1 MKLLN
6 RHTRP
11 LLHIGIL
18 TLVYFVTGKLAVSIL
33 GLVEA
38 EASPVWP
45 PAGIALAAVLLQ
57 GRQIWPGIALGSV
70 LLNSI
75 AAVPWAVI
83 VTSAFSVTVQALVGE
98 SVLRRSG
105 FSTKLDRLQDV
116 MALVAGAVIGSTFLG
131 STLGNLGS
139 CIFGW
144 AQWSNFSRNWWT
156 TWLGDGMGILIF
168 TPVLLTLH
176 HAITS
181 FKFPRKL
188 RYSIILNYLFGNRQD
203 ACSTTTF
210 NSCGTGILPVLDNS
224 VRCKIKLLI
233 ISIFR
238 SFFNSE
244 KSQFPIPNSQ
254 FPIPNY
260 STTSPATANRSNL
273 RLLIV
278 NYSEIA
284 LWLTLLLSFSWLV
297 FCSKTQE
304 ASALYPLEYLPFPL
318 IVWAALRFQS
328 SGAIFAY
335 SIVSYIAI
343 LGTVQGE
350 GPFLAKSDNLK
361 QAVLFLQAFTGTIA
375 LVALMLAAAVA
386 ERQQALVE
394 VRRTA
399 AMLRDREASLANAQ
413 RIAQLGNWDLNCTA
427 IEAIDNFQKLPQHLT
442 PNIELQ
448 WSDELYRLL
457 GLVPGTV
464 KPTPFV
470 FLQAVHPEDREL
482 VARSH
487 RQAIFEQK
495 PYCINYRIVL
505 SKGEVRTVCEQSA
518 INSNVIAATVQDVTE
533 QYRAEAAL
541 RASSDRDRLLSE
553 IALRIRHS
561 LDLPEILNTTVAEVR
576 QFFKV
581 DRAFIGI
588 MEAGGE
594 HLAARVYGKVVAE
607 SVDAQCRPLLGWVMA
622 DDSYLEKQKIFYA
635 HNRVRA
641 VSDTTTVQADNK
653 FAQLYSDYQ
662 IRATLNV
669 PIVLGD
675 KLFGILAVNQCSGPR
690 QWQEFEIDLLEKLAT
705 QVAIALQQSQLLQQ
719 VKALNTNLESQVE
732 ERTYQLQ
739 QKMHELQESNRL
751 KDLFLHAVSHNL
763 RTPVMGMLILLKNL
777 LNKSSS
783 ESLQD
788 IAVSRS
794 ILQQIVQGSEHQLT
808 MVNAL
813 LDAHAS
819 EVQGI
824 SLNTVPLDFPSL
836 TSAIVADLEPM
847 LAKNQ
852 ATLTFEI
859 PADLPRVNGDSKH
872 LQRVLENLL
881 TNAIKHNHP
890 GVNITLKAEVIEVES
905 ALISEEN
912 SQILTSQNTP
922 IARCIPNTS
931 VGGDRPSMLDTTNR
945 HQEIRARFN
954 LDGSCQLP
962 RYQGQIGSISS
973 KLSRVTVKMIRCAV
987 TDNGVGISAK
997 QQESLFELYV
1007 QDPNSRQLTG
1017 LSLGL
1022 YLSKQIIKAHGGCV
1036 GVESTPGSGSTF
1048 WFLLPTIN
1056 SDDRSSP
1063 SGKVRSAH
1071 PTDDGSA

>member
-6 RHTRP
+6 RRTRP
-11 LLHIGIL
+11 LLHTGIL
-18 TLVYFVTGKLAVSIL
+18 ALAYFVTGKLAVSIL
-33 GLVEA
+33 RLVEA

-57 GRQIWPGIALGSV
+57 GRQMWPGIALGSV
-70 LLNSI
+70 LLNST
-75 AAVPWAVI
+75 AAVPSAVI
-83 VTSAFSVTVQALVGE
+83 VTSAFSVTVQALAGE
-98 SVLRRSG
+98 SALRRSG

-116 MALVAGAVIGSTFLG
+116 MGLVVGAVIGSTFLG
-131 STLGNLGS
+131 STLGNLGA

-156 TWLGDGMGILIF
+156 TWLGDGMGILIV
-168 TPVLLTLH
+168 TPVLLTLN
-176 HAITS
+176 HALAS
-181 FKFPRKL
+181 FKF
-188 RYSIILNYLFGNRQD
+188 
-203 ACSTTTF
+203 
-210 NSCGTGILPVLDNS
+210 
-224 VRCKIKLLI
+224 KIKPPIISNFIGLFNWAKSQLLI
-233 ISIFR
+233 ANTPTTLST
-238 SFFNSE
+238 S
-244 KSQFPIPNSQ
+244 SQLLIT
-254 FPIPNY
+254 NY
-260 STTSPATANRSNL
+260 PCTSPGTKKRYNFL
-273 RLLIV
+273 FLIF

-318 IVWAALRFQS
+318 IVWAALRFQPP
-328 SGAIFAY
+328 GAIFAY

-343 LGTVQGE
+343 LGTVQGG

-375 LVALMLAAAVA
+375 LVALMLAAAAA
-386 ERQQALVE
+386 ERQQALME

-399 AMLRDREASLANAQ
+399 ALLRDREASLANAQ
-413 RIAQLGNWDLNCTA
+413 RIAQLGNWDLNCAA
-427 IEAIDNFQKLPQHLT
+427 IEPAFNCEASSVHLT
-442 PNIELQ
+442 PNIELR

-457 GLVPGTV
+457 GLTPGTV
-464 KPTPFV
+464 KPTPEV

-482 VARSH
+482 VARSQC
-487 RQAIFEQK
+487 QAMFERK

-505 SKGEVRTVCEQSA
+505 VGGEVRIVCEQSA

-533 QYRAEAAL
+533 RHRAEAAL

-561 LDLPEILNTTVAEVR
+561 LDLEEILNTTVAEVR
-576 QFFKV
+576 QFFKA

-588 MEAGGE
+588 VEAGGE

-607 SVDAQCRPLLGWVMA
+607 SVDAQCRPLLGWVLA
-622 DDSYLEKQKIFYA
+622 DESYLENQKTFYA
-635 HNRVRA
+635 RNRVRA

-675 KLFGILAVNQCSGPR
+675 ELFGILAVNQCSGPR
-690 QWQEFEIDLLEKLAT
+690 QWEEFEIDLLEKLAT
-705 QVAIALQQSQLLQQ
+705 QVAIALSCAQLLQQ

-732 ERTYQLQ
+732 ERTRQLQ

-777 LNKSSS
+777 LDKSSS
-783 ESLQD
+783 DSLQD

-794 ILQQIVQGSEHQLT
+794 ILQRIVQGSEHQLT

-819 EVQGI
+819 EVKGI
-824 SLNTVPLDFPSL
+824 FLHTAPLHFQSL
-836 TSAIVADLEPM
+836 TSAIVANLEPM

-852 ATLTFEI
+852 AILTFEI
-859 PADLPRVNGDSKH
+859 PADLPRVNADSKH

-890 GVNITLKAEVIEVES
+890 GVHITLKAEVIEVES
-905 ALISEEN
+905 ALISELN
-912 SQILTSQNTP
+912 LQFLTSQNTP
-922 IARCIPNTS
+922 IARCIPNAS
-931 VGGDRPSMLDTTNR
+931 DQEGDRPAVLDTAR
-945 HQEIRARFN
+945 KHQEIRAKFN
-954 LDGSCQLP
+954 VDGSCKLP
-962 RYQGQIGSISS
+962 RYQGQIGSTGS
-973 KLSRVTVKMIRCAV
+973 KLPRVTVKMVRCTV

-997 QQESLFELYV
+997 QRESLFELYV

-1017 LSLGL
+1017 LGLGL

-1036 GVESTPGSGSTF
+1036 GVESTPGGGSTF
-1048 WFLLPTIN
+1048 WFSLPAVN

-1063 SGKVRSAH
+1063 IL
-1071 PTDDGSA
+1071 

>member
-11 LLHIGIL
+11 LLHTGIL
-18 TLVYFVTGKLAVSIL
+18 ALAYFITGKLAVSIL
-33 GLVEA
+33 GLVKA

-57 GRQIWPGIALGSV
+57 GRQMWPFIALGSV
-70 LLNSI
+70 LLNSTAGI
-75 AAVPWAVI
+75 PSAVI

-98 SVLRRSG
+98 SALRRSG
-105 FSTKLDRLQDV
+105 FSTKLDRLRDV
-116 MALVAGAVIGSTFLG
+116 LALVAGAVVGSTFLG
-131 STLGNLGS
+131 STLGNLGT

-156 TWLGDGMGILIF
+156 TWLGDAMGILIV
-168 TPVLLTLH
+168 TPVLLTLN
-176 HAITS
+176 HAIAS
-181 FKFPRKL
+181 FKFKRKPPIISNFRTIFHWAKYQL
-188 RYSIILNYLFGNRQD
+188 LISNYQLPISNYQRRFSPDQNRYSLRIL
-203 ACSTTTF
+203 
-210 NSCGTGILPVLDNS
+210 
-224 VRCKIKLLI
+224 
-233 ISIFR
+233 IF
-238 SFFNSE
+238 
-244 KSQFPIPNSQ
+244 
-254 FPIPNY
+254 
-260 STTSPATANRSNL
+260 
-273 RLLIV
+273 
-278 NYSEIA
+278 NYSELA

-297 FCSKTQE
+297 FCSKTQA

-318 IVWAALRFQS
+318 IVWAALRFQPP
-328 SGAIFAY
+328 GAIFAY

-343 LGTVQGE
+343 LGTVQGG

-427 IEAIDNFQKLPQHLT
+427 IEPTDNCEESAEHLT

-457 GLVPGTV
+457 GLAPGTV

-482 VARSH
+482 VARSQC
-487 RQAIFEQK
+487 QAMFERK

-505 SKGEVRTVCEQSA
+505 ADGEVRTVCEQSA

-533 QYRAEAAL
+533 RHRALSAL

-561 LDLPEILNTTVAEVR
+561 LDLEEILNTTVAEVR
-576 QFFKV
+576 QFFKA

-588 MEAGGE
+588 MDADGAN
-594 HLAARVYGKVVAE
+594 LAARVYGKVVAE
-607 SVDAQCRPLLGWVMA
+607 SVGAQCRSLLGWVLA
-622 DDSYLEKQKIFYA
+622 DENFLENQKTFYA
-635 HNRVRA
+635 NNRVRVICDTASAQLGGA
-641 VSDTTTVQADNK
+641 V
-653 FAQLYSDYQ
+653 AQLYSDYQ

-669 PIVLGD
+669 PIVLGEE
-675 KLFGILAVNQCSGPR
+675 LFGILAVNQCSGPR

-719 VKALNTNLESQVE
+719 VKALNANLESQVE
-732 ERTYQLQ
+732 ERTRQLQ

-777 LNKSSS
+777 LNKSPSDC
-783 ESLQD
+783 LQD

-794 ILQQIVQGSEHQLT
+794 ILQRIVQASEHQLT

-819 EVQGI
+819 EVRGI
-824 SLNTVPLDFPSL
+824 SLNTVPLHLQSL

-847 LAKNQ
+847 LLKNQ

-859 PADLPRVNGDSKH
+859 PADLPRVNADSKH

-890 GVNITLKAEVIEVES
+890 GVNITFKAEVIEVES

-912 SQILTSQNTP
+912 SQVLTSQNTP
-922 IARCIPNTS
+922 IARCIASVAS
-931 VGGDRPSMLDTTNR
+931 VGGDRPGMLDTTQKN
-945 HQEIRARFN
+945 QETRAKFN
-954 LDGSCQLP
+954 LDGSCQMP
-962 RYQGQIGSISS
+962 RYQSQLSSSGS
-973 KLSRVTVKMIRCAV
+973 KLPGVTVKMVRCTV

-997 QQESLFELYV
+997 QRESLFELYV

-1017 LSLGL
+1017 LGLGL

-1036 GVESTPGSGSTF
+1036 GVESTPGGGSTF
-1048 WFLLPTIN
+1048 WFSLPAVN

-1063 SGKVRSAH
+1063 IL
-1071 PTDDGSA
+1071 

>member
-6 RHTRP
+6 RHTRL
-11 LLHIGIL
+11 LLHTGIL
-18 TLVYFVTGKLAVSIL
+18 ALAYLITGKLAVSIL
-33 GLVEA
+33 GLVKA

-45 PAGIALAAVLLQ
+45 PAGIALAAMLLR
-57 GRQIWPGIALGSV
+57 GRRMWPGIAVGSV
-70 LLNSI
+70 LLNSTAGI
-75 AAVPWAVI
+75 PSAVI

-98 SVLRRSG
+98 SALRRSG

-116 MALVAGAVIGSTFLG
+116 MGLVVGAVIGSTFLG

-139 CIFGW
+139 SIFGW

-156 TWLGDGMGILIF
+156 TWLGDGMGILIV
-168 TPVLLTLH
+168 TPVLLTLN
-176 HAITS
+176 HAIAS
-181 FKFPRKL
+181 FEFPIKL
-188 RYSIILNYLFGNRQD
+188 RCLSIINYLFRNRQD
-203 ACSTTTF
+203 ACFTRDEFS
-210 NSCGTGILPVLDNS
+210 SGTGILPVVDN
-224 VRCKIKLLI
+224 RIKDEFSGGTGILPVVDNGI
-233 ISIFR
+233 ISEIKPSIISNFR
-238 SFFNSE
+238 TFFNWA
-244 KSQFPIPNSQ
+244 KYQFPISNSQ

-260 STTSPATANRSNL
+260 SSTSPATKNYFNL
-273 RLLIV
+273 RFLIV
-278 NYSEIA
+278 NYAEIV

-350 GPFLAKSDNLK
+350 GPFLAKSDNLQ

-413 RIAQLGNWDLNCTA
+413 RIAGLGNWDLNCTA
-427 IEAIDNFQKLPQHLT
+427 IEATEHFQKSPEQLT
-442 PNIELQ
+442 PNLELH

-464 KPTPFV
+464 KPTPSV
-470 FLQAVHPEDREL
+470 FLEAVHPDDRQL
-482 VARSH
+482 VARSQ
-487 RQAIFEQK
+487 RQAMFERK
-495 PYCINYRIVL
+495 PYCINYRIIL
-505 SKGEVRTVCEQSA
+505 ADGKVRTVCEQSA

-533 QYRAEAAL
+533 RHRAEAAL

-561 LDLPEILNTTVAEVR
+561 LDLEAILNTTVAEVR
-576 QFFKV
+576 QFFKA

-588 MEAGGE
+588 ITAGE
-594 HLAARVYGKVVAE
+594 VHLARRVYGKIVAE
-607 SVDAQCRPLLGWVMA
+607 SVSAECRSILGWVLA
-622 DDSYLEKQKIFYA
+622 DESQIEYLRTFYA
-635 HNRVRA
+635 TNRARSI
-641 VSDTTTVQADNK
+641 SDTASVQVRDVVAK
-653 FAQLYSDYQ
+653 CYSDYQ

-675 KLFGILAVNQCSGPR
+675 ELFGILAVNQCSGPR

-705 QVAIALQQSQLLQQ
+705 QVAIALQQAQLLQQ

-732 ERTYQLQ
+732 ERTRQLQ

-777 LNKSSS
+777 LNKSPS

-788 IAVSRS
+788 VPVSRS
-794 ILQQIVQGSEHQLT
+794 ILQRIVQGSEHQLT

-824 SLNTVPLDFPSL
+824 FLNTIPLELQSL
-836 TSAIVADLEPM
+836 TSRIVADLE
-847 LAKNQ
+847 LILVKNQ
-852 ATLTFEI
+852 ATLTQEI
-859 PADLPRVNGDSKH
+859 PTDLPRVNADSKH

-905 ALISEEN
+905 ALIHEEN
-912 SQILTSQNTP
+912 LQVLRSQNTS
-922 IARCIPNTS
+922 IARCIPKLS
-931 VGGDRPSMLDTTNR
+931 SQEGDRPGMLDTQKK
-945 HQEIRARFN
+945 QEIQAKFH
-954 LDGSCQLP
+954 LDGSCQMP
-962 RYQGQIGSISS
+962 RYQSQIGNIGS
-973 KLSRVTVKMIRCAV
+973 KLPGITVKMVRCTV
-987 TDNGVGISAK
+987 TDNGVGISPK

-1007 QDPNSRQLTG
+1007 EDPNSRQLTG
-1017 LSLGL
+1017 LGLGL
-1022 YLSKQIIKAHGGCV
+1022 YLSRQIIKAHGGSI

-1048 WFLLPTIN
+1048 WFSLPVVNI
-1056 SDDRSSP
+1056 
-1063 SGKVRSAH
+1063 
-1071 PTDDGSA
+1071 

>member
-6 RHTRP
+6 RRTRP
-11 LLHIGIL
+11 LLHTGIL
-18 TLVYFVTGKLAVSIL
+18 ALAYFVTGKLAVSIL
-33 GLVEA
+33 RLVEA

-57 GRQIWPGIALGSV
+57 GRQMWPGIALGSV
-70 LLNSI
+70 LLNST
-75 AAVPWAVI
+75 AAVPSAVI
-83 VTSAFSVTVQALVGE
+83 VTSAFSVTVQALAGE
-98 SVLRRSG
+98 SALRRSG

-116 MALVAGAVIGSTFLG
+116 MGLVVGAVIGSTFLG
-131 STLGNLGS
+131 STLGNLGA

-156 TWLGDGMGILIF
+156 TWLGDGMGILIV
-168 TPVLLTLH
+168 TPVLLTLN
-176 HAITS
+176 HALAS
-181 FKFPRKL
+181 FKF
-188 RYSIILNYLFGNRQD
+188 
-203 ACSTTTF
+203 
-210 NSCGTGILPVLDNS
+210 
-224 VRCKIKLLI
+224 KIKPPIISNFIGLFNWAKSQLLI
-233 ISIFR
+233 ANTPTTLST
-238 SFFNSE
+238 S
-244 KSQFPIPNSQ
+244 SQLLIT
-254 FPIPNY
+254 NY
-260 STTSPATANRSNL
+260 PRTSPGTKKRYNFL
-273 RLLIV
+273 FLIF

-318 IVWAALRFQS
+318 IVWAALRFQPP
-328 SGAIFAY
+328 GAIFAY

-343 LGTVQGE
+343 LGTVQGG

-375 LVALMLAAAVA
+375 LVALMLAAAAA
-386 ERQQALVE
+386 ERQQALME

-399 AMLRDREASLANAQ
+399 ALLRDREASLANAQ
-413 RIAQLGNWDLNCTA
+413 RIAQLGNWDLNCAA
-427 IEAIDNFQKLPQHLT
+427 IEPAFNCEASSVHLT
-442 PNIELQ
+442 PNIELR

-457 GLVPGTV
+457 GLTPGTV
-464 KPTPFV
+464 KPTPEV

-482 VARSH
+482 VARSQC
-487 RQAIFEQK
+487 QAMFERK

-505 SKGEVRTVCEQSA
+505 VGGEVRIVCEQSA

-533 QYRAEAAL
+533 RHRAEAAL

-561 LDLPEILNTTVAEVR
+561 LDLEEILNTTVAEVR
-576 QFFKV
+576 QFFKA

-588 MEAGGE
+588 VEAGGE

-607 SVDAQCRPLLGWVMA
+607 SVDAQCRSLLGWVLA
-622 DDSYLEKQKIFYA
+622 DESYLENQKTFYA
-635 HNRVRA
+635 RNRVRA

-675 KLFGILAVNQCSGPR
+675 ELFGILAVNQCSGPR
-690 QWQEFEIDLLEKLAT
+690 QWEEFEIDLLEKLAT
-705 QVAIALQQSQLLQQ
+705 QVAIALSCAQLLQQ

-732 ERTYQLQ
+732 ERTRQLQ

-777 LNKSSS
+777 LDKSSS
-783 ESLQD
+783 DSLQD

-794 ILQQIVQGSEHQLT
+794 ILQRIVQGSEHQLT

-819 EVQGI
+819 EVKGI
-824 SLNTVPLDFPSL
+824 FLHTAPLHFQSL
-836 TSAIVADLEPM
+836 TSAIVANLEPM

-852 ATLTFEI
+852 AILTFEI
-859 PADLPRVNGDSKH
+859 PADLPRVNADSKH

-890 GVNITLKAEVIEVES
+890 GVHITLKAEVIEVES
-905 ALISEEN
+905 ALISELN
-912 SQILTSQNTP
+912 LQFLTSQNTP
-922 IARCIPNTS
+922 IARCIPNAS
-931 VGGDRPSMLDTTNR
+931 DQEGDRPAVLDTAR
-945 HQEIRARFN
+945 KHQEIRAKFN
-954 LDGSCQLP
+954 LDGSCKLP
-962 RYQGQIGSISS
+962 RYQGQIGSTGS
-973 KLSRVTVKMIRCAV
+973 KLPRVTVKMVRCTV

-997 QQESLFELYV
+997 QRESLFELYV

-1017 LSLGL
+1017 LGLGL

-1036 GVESTPGSGSTF
+1036 GVESTPGGGSTF
-1048 WFLLPTIN
+1048 WFSLPAVN

-1063 SGKVRSAH
+1063 IL
-1071 PTDDGSA
+1071 